1 LQISEAL
8 IHARARRRKRRP
20 PKLTAS
26 SRTEPPDDRVK
37 GGRILRARH
46 SRCRGLSYLGL
57 ALAIAWVPSFAAA
70 DDDEAPKTGP
80 LGNSFYALDTKNLFG
95 FLEGADVGEKGDRS
109 LEFETTGSF
118 GGEQGV
124 YNSIEQEFIF
134 ENTLTDSLGLE
145 LGAHV
150 LGQDIRRAAD
160 LPDFVG
166 VNFSG
171 VSAELR
177 YAVWHRTKDV
187 PIQVT
192 LTAQPEYSVIG
203 DAGQQANDF
212 NIAFRAIADV
222 ISSDQR
228 LYGAVN
234 LVYAPDGSR
243 LRGQS
248 WQDSA
253 LLSASGA
260 LSYRPTPALMFG
272 AEADYDRAYGG
283 LVPRGFEGQAFYL
296 GPTFHYQINEKI
308 DLSAAFLAQ
317 TPFGRPDFE
326 EFPRKLAKLRLEVD
340 F

>member
-1 LQISEAL
+1 MC
-8 IHARARRRKRRP
+8 RARPRSRRRGFRR
-20 PKLTAS
+20 
-26 SRTEPPDDRVK
+26 
-37 GGRILRARH
+37 
-46 SRCRGLSYLGL
+46 LGV
-57 ALAIAWVPSFAAA
+57 ALAVACVPSLAAA
-70 DDDEAPKTGP
+70 DDDAPKSGQPDTP
-80 LGNSFYALDTKNLFG
+80 FYILDTKNLFG

-118 GGEQGV
+118 GRDEGV

-150 LGQDIRRAAD
+150 LGQDIHNAPD

-166 VNFSG
+166 VNFLG

-177 YAVWHRTKDV
+177 YLVWRRTKDI

-192 LTAQPEYSVIG
+192 LTAEPEYNSIA
-203 DAGQQANDF
+203 DAGRQTNDF
-212 NIAFRAIADV
+212 STSFRAIADV
-222 ISSDQR
+222 ISMDQR
-228 LYGAVN
+228 LYGAIN
-234 LVYAPDGSR
+234 LVYAPESAR
-243 LRGQS
+243 LAGLAL
-248 WQDSA
+248 QDTA
-253 LLSASGA
+253 ILSASAA
-260 LSYRPTPALMFG
+260 LSYRPTPELMFG

-317 TPFGRPDFE
+317 TPFGRLDFD
-326 EFPRKLAKLRLEVD
+326 EFPRELAKLRLEVE

>member
-1 LQISEAL
+1 MRPLLRRS
-8 IHARARRRKRRP
+8 RRRC
-20 PKLTAS
+20 AQ
-26 SRTEPPDDRVK
+26 
-37 GGRILRARH
+37 GGTTTN
-46 SRCRGLSYLGL
+46 
-57 ALAIAWVPSFAAA
+57 P
-70 DDDEAPKTGP
+70 
-80 LGNSFYALDTKNLFG
+80 FYALDTKNLFG

-118 GGEQGV
+118 GRDQGV

-134 ENTLTDSLGLE
+134 ENALTDSFGLE

-150 LGQDIRRAAD
+150 LGQDIRRAPD

-166 VNFSG
+166 VNFMG
-171 VSAELR
+171 VSAEFR
-177 YAVWHRTKDV
+177 YVVWHRTADV

-192 LTAQPEYSVIG
+192 LTAQPEYNSIAE
-203 DAGQQANDF
+203 AGRQANDF
-212 NIAFRAIADV
+212 TTTFRAVADI
-222 ISSDQR
+222 ISSDRR

-243 LRGQS
+243 FPGRL
-248 WQDSA
+248 WQDTA
-253 LLSASGA
+253 LLSASAA
-260 LSYRPTPALMFG
+260 LSYRLTPPLMFG

-283 LVPRGFEGQAFYL
+283 LVPRGFEGQALYL

-317 TPFGRPDFE
+317 TPVGRVDFD
-326 EFPRKLAKLRLEVD
+326 EFPRQLAKLRLEVD